1 MATGTKKRVHHWVRY
16 WEFELNSM
24 SAPTYLNVIPLGS
37 YIMLLGMEWFYI
49 HRTKVDFYDKV
60 IEFLD
65 DDGDMRILQK

>member
-1 MATGTKKRVHHWVRY
+1 
-16 WEFELNSM
+16 M